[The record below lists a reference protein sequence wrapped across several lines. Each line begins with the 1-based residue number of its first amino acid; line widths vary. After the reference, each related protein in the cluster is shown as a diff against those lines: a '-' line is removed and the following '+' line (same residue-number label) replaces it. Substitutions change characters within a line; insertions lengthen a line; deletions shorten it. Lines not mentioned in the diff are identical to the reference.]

1 MYEEEKDI
9 RNKRK
14 IILISDIDKKDHF
27 YKKWIVKWR
36 MRVLLLAIDFASS
49 KST

>member
-1 MYEEEKDI
+1 MYRIHVKPDMNDLRKKMRAMYEEEKDI

-27 YKKWIVKWR
+27 YKK
-36 MRVLLLAIDFASS
+36 
-49 KST
+49 